1 MAEENK
7 YKSLK
12 KSQPP
17 FSCIVEYVYR
27 GSVVVANQEQL
38 DRLAALLQ
46 LLAVGGSC
54 CSLPPSDEPEE
65 QLPET
70 RTNMTWMELDPV
82 DVEGTFS
89 LLQSED
95 PCKFSA
101 VVGPQDDSPQKFPP
115 VVARKSAGAVRQR
128 RTPKRSQRPL
138 LNGKEK
144 VSAEVKKES
153 APPGVFL
160 QPDSQ
165 QTIAGRNVDPY

>member
-1 MAEENK
+1 MTEVKIAI
-7 YKSLK
+7 K

-17 FSCIVEYVYR
+17 FSSIVEYVYR

-54 CSLPPSDEPEE
+54 SSPPSNSCEE
-65 QLPET
+65 QLLET
-70 RTNMTWMELDPV
+70 KTNMTWMELDPV

-101 VVGPQDDSPQKFPP
+101 VVGPQDDSPRKLPP
-115 VVARKSAGAVRQR
+115 EIVARKSAGSTVRQR

-144 VSAEVKKES
+144 VSSEPKKES
-153 APPGVFL
+153 AQPGVFL
-160 QPDSQ
+160 LPDSQ
-165 QTIAGRNVDPY
+165 QTIAGRAVHPY

>member
-1 MAEENK
+1 MYMTEVKIAI
-7 YKSLK
+7 K

-17 FSCIVEYVYR
+17 FSSIVEYVYR

-46 LLAVGGSC
+46 LLAVGSC
-54 CSLPPSDEPEE
+54 NSNSNSCDRPEE

-95 PCKFSA
+95 HGKFSA
-101 VVGPQDDSPQKFPP
+101 VVGPQDDSPRKVPLA
-115 VVARKSAGAVRQR
+115 VARKSAGAVRPR

-144 VSAEVKKES
+144 VSSEPKKES
-153 APPGVFL
+153 AQPGVFL
-160 QPDSQ
+160 LPDSQ
-165 QTIAGRNVDPY
+165 QTIAGRTVHPY

>member
-1 MAEENK
+1 
-7 YKSLK
+7 
-12 KSQPP
+12 
-17 FSCIVEYVYR
+17 
-27 GSVVVANQEQL
+27 VANQEQL

-46 LLAVGGSC
+46 LLVVGGCNSNSNSC
-54 CSLPPSDEPEE
+54 EE

-95 PCKFSA
+95 QCKFAA
-101 VVGPQDDSPQKFPP
+101 VVGPQDDSPRKVPLA
-115 VVARKSAGAVRQR
+115 VARKSAGTVRPR
-128 RTPKRSQRPL
+128 RTPKRSL
-138 LNGKEK
+138 VNGKETCRA
-144 VSAEVKKES
+144 VNAEAKKES

-165 QTIAGRNVDPY
+165 QTITGRAADPC